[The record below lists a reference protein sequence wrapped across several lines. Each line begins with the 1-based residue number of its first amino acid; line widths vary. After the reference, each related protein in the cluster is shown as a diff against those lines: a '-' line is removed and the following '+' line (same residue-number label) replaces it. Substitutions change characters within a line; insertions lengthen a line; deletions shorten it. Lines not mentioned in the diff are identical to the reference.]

1 MKNKSLIIIVISLF
15 FIAGLVGAEKKISSA
30 QNANVESERLI
41 RGVLIPYSEL
51 EPRLG
56 RMDAY
61 RPIYI
66 KKVDLQKSVL
76 ENPLRRT
83 E

>member
-15 FIAGLVGAEKKISSA
+15 FIAGLVGAEKRITSTE
-30 QNANVESERLI
+30 NAHVESERLV
-41 RGVLIPYSEL
+41 RGVLTPYSEL
-51 EPRLG
+51 GSRFG
-56 RMDAY
+56 RMDTY

-66 KKVDLQKSVL
+66 KKIDLQKSGL
-76 ENPLRRT
+76 ENPLRLT